1 MGERPVALFLPGI
14 AGCSSAEYLRTLVPL
29 AYGVG
34 YQPVVLNYRG
44 LTSTPL
50 LNSRLYCALNFEDL
64 ETTLKHIK
72 NEANGDV
79 KIIATALSMGGTIL
93 AGYLT
98 SRGVESLIDAAF
110 MASVVWDAAA
120 GARNLE
126 SGFWNRDINKMM
138 TKSLIKIV
146 QRHRSWF
153 EDDPKYD
160 LKEVEKCKK
169 LKAFDETF
177 TRKMFGFDSAE
188 EYYTACTYKDK
199 VHLIKVPTLLLQAA
213 DDMMANEKGSSSN
226 YSSILKLTLSLMQI
240 YQHRKSPKA
249 VTWQWW
255 SLRREDIWALWTPQ
269 NQMVRAH
276 ITSNDSLFS
285 TWPH

>member
-1 MGERPVALFLPGI
+1 MTQTDFVFLSSEVIPTPDKGQICIDWYAPDTNPPEFTAKDVGDKPVAIFLPGI

-50 LNSRLYCALNFEDL
+50 LNSRLYCALDFEDL

-72 NEANGDV
+72 SEAKNDV
-79 KIIATALSMGGTIL
+79 KIIGTALSMGGTIL

-98 SRGVESLIDAAF
+98 NRREKSLIDAAF

-120 GARNLE
+120 GANNLE

-153 EDDPKYD
+153 ENDPKYD
-160 LKEVEKCKK
+160 LKEVESCKK
-169 LKAFDETF
+169 LRAFDEAF
-177 TRKMFGFDSAE
+177 TRRMFGFNSAD

-199 VHLIKVPTLLLQAA
+199 VHLIKVPTLVLQAA
-213 DDMMANEKGSSSN
+213 DDMMAYENGD
-226 YSSILKLTLSLMQI
+226 SIFI
-240 YQHRKSPKA
+240 
-249 VTWQWW
+249 
-255 SLRREDIWALWTPQ
+255 
-269 NQMVRAH
+269 
-276 ITSNDSLFS
+276 
-285 TWPH
+285 

>member
-1 MGERPVALFLPGI
+1 MPQTNSFKLIPCFSEIIPTPDKGQISIDWYAPDRNEFSAKDVGARPVALFLPGI
-14 AGCSSAEYLRTLVPL
+14 AGTSAAEYLRTLVPL

-44 LTSTPL
+44 LTSTEL

-72 NEANGDV
+72 KSAKSDV

-98 SRGVESLIDAAF
+98 TRGVESLIDAAF
-110 MASVVWDAAA
+110 MASVVWDAEA
-120 GARNLE
+120 GARSLE

-153 EDDPKYD
+153 ENDPKYD
-160 LKEVEKCKK
+160 LKAVENCKS
-169 LKAFDETF
+169 LRNFDGAFTV
-177 TRKMFGFDSAE
+177 KMFGFDTAE
-188 EYYTACTYKDK
+188 EYYRACTYKDK
-199 VHLIKVPTLLLQAA
+199 VHLIKVPTLVLQAA
-213 DDMMANEKGSSSN
+213 DDMMAKGSE
-226 YSSILKLTLSLMQI
+226 IRLLKI
-240 YQHRKSPKA
+240 HFR
-249 VTWQWW
+249 
-255 SLRREDIWALWTPQ
+255 
-269 NQMVRAH
+269 N
-276 ITSNDSLFS
+276 
-285 TWPH
+285 